1 MADDFLSKLR
11 LKDSKESTSFK
22 PFKVSSSMN
31 ALLKPIVDA
40 FENSDKVTIGYST
53 LEKNKGLTKPTLKR
67 KTIYLTGGALRD
79 HLKGKTFRNY
89 DLVTDATPD
98 EIIMILKNAE
108 TNFIFLSE
116 PEQTNKTDIIFY
128 PSRYDDENN
137 MMELTVER
145 NGQKAYISTMN
156 SNTKDRSKNVRKAK
170 FCTSIDLDSKTRDIT
185 INSLYLKLKNSD
197 GENAELLDPVGGV
210 HDLKSGQIVTISGVE
225 DTLNRY
231 PYLGFRLASLATR
244 FSEDKRIPEKIIN
257 VMNDEDIDMDLNPH
271 VLKDMFVKTIED
283 STTYLED
290 YLKNLVDSNMIHK
303 LFPDCTINEIKPD
316 LPNNKI
322 TLISYLL
329 CKNSPDKIQSVLSK
343 CGFLSTDID
352 EILIFVKM
360 ANESLR
366 GSVDSANVESYF
378 KKPSRL
384 PKSRIQEFI
393 HLFKKGPENRKIE
406 NDDNEIEDDF
416 SDENVERYIKRI
428 E

>member
-185 INSLYLKLKNSD
+185 INSLFYN
-197 GENAELLDPVGGV
+197 
-210 HDLKSGQIVTISGVE
+210 
-225 DTLNRY
+225 
-231 PYLGFRLASLATR
+231 
-244 FSEDKRIPEKIIN
+244 
-257 VMNDEDIDMDLNPH
+257 
-271 VLKDMFVKTIED
+271 
-283 STTYLED
+283 
-290 YLKNLVDSNMIHK
+290 IH
-303 LFPDCTINEIKPD
+303 
-316 LPNNKI
+316 
-322 TLISYLL
+322 S
-329 CKNSPDKIQSVLSK
+329 Q
-343 CGFLSTDID
+343 
-352 EILIFVKM
+352 
-360 ANESLR
+360 
-366 GSVDSANVESYF
+366 
-378 KKPSRL
+378 
-384 PKSRIQEFI
+384 
-393 HLFKKGPENRKIE
+393 
-406 NDDNEIEDDF
+406 EIEDFTGKVIICFINTRD
-416 SDENVERYIKRI
+416 
-428 E
+428 

>member
-1 MADDFLSKLR
+1 M
-11 LKDSKESTSFK
+11 
-22 PFKVSSSMN
+22 
-31 ALLKPIVDA
+31 
-40 FENSDKVTIGYST
+40 
-53 LEKNKGLTKPTLKR
+53 
-67 KTIYLTGGALRD
+67 
-79 HLKGKTFRNY
+79 
-89 DLVTDATPD
+89 
-98 EIIMILKNAE
+98 
-108 TNFIFLSE
+108 
-116 PEQTNKTDIIFY
+116 
-128 PSRYDDENN
+128 
-137 MMELTVER
+137 
-145 NGQKAYISTMN
+145 
-156 SNTKDRSKNVRKAK
+156 
-170 FCTSIDLDSKTRDIT
+170 
-185 INSLYLKLKNSD
+185 KLKNSD

-366 GSVDSANVESYF
+366 GSVDLANVESYF

>member
-1 MADDFLSKLR
+1 
-11 LKDSKESTSFK
+11 
-22 PFKVSSSMN
+22 
-31 ALLKPIVDA
+31 
-40 FENSDKVTIGYST
+40 
-53 LEKNKGLTKPTLKR
+53 
-67 KTIYLTGGALRD
+67 
-79 HLKGKTFRNY
+79 
-89 DLVTDATPD
+89 
-98 EIIMILKNAE
+98 MILKNAE

-116 PEQTNKTDIIFY
+116 PEQTNKNDIIFY

-145 NGQKAYISTMN
+145 NGQKVYISTMN

-170 FCTSIDLDSKTRDIT
+170 FCTSIDLDSKTRDLT

-244 FSEDKRIPEKIIN
+244 FSDDKRIPEKIIH
-257 VMNDEDIDMDLNPH
+257 VMDDADIDMDLNPH

-290 YLKNLVDSNMIHK
+290 YLKNLVDSKMIYK
-303 LFPDCTINEIKPD
+303 LFDDCTISEIKPD

-322 TLISYLL
+322 TLIAYLL

-366 GSVDSANVESYF
+366 GSVDLANVESYF

-393 HLFKKGPENRKIE
+393 HLFKKGQEHRKTKE
-406 NDDNEIEDDF
+406 DSNEIQDDF
-416 SDENVERYIKRI
+416 DDENVERYIKRI

>member
-98 EIIMILKNAE
+98 EIILILKNAE

-290 YLKNLVDSNMIHK
+290 YLKNLVDSNMI
-303 LFPDCTINEIKPD
+303 LN
-316 LPNNKI
+316 
-322 TLISYLL
+322 LL

-366 GSVDSANVESYF
+366 GSVDLANVESYF